1 MLKLKEIGPS
11 LTLDRQTRYPDE
23 NLLMAKLKVDK
34 LSCSDSVPFC
44 SIVPKIRASA
54 ENGRAILCFSVK
66 KGIVKYKVW
75 PFLPLDSFVCVTEI
89 HSRLGHSCLNL
100 IVNSHNIQN

>member
-11 LTLDRQTRYPDE
+11 LTLDRQTRYPVE

-34 LSCSDSVPFC
+34 LSSVLFC

-54 ENGRAILCFSVK
+54 ENGRAILCFS
-66 KGIVKYKVW
+66 
-75 PFLPLDSFVCVTEI
+75 DSQVQSVALFAT
-89 HSRLGHSCLNL
+89 
-100 IVNSHNIQN
+100 